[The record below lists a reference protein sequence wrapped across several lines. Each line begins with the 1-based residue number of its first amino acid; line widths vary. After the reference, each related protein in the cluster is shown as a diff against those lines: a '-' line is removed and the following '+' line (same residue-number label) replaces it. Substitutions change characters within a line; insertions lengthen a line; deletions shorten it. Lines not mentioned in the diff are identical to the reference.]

1 MKRKLLIILGGIA
14 TALSSFAK
22 NGIDW
27 EEGFKPYES
36 YPFSCTKNASE
47 SSHPKASS
55 KCEGVVTYD
64 TIVKSTQV
72 KDSTLCAHYVYDK
85 IYSVV
90 AKDECGNKDTLDFL
104 TEHLGDR
111 VDEAT
116 DSKYIL
122 PIYGIGTDTID
133 ILAEKVNCTT
143 RVMPD
148 LSKSIHR
155 SNVKCGFVHNGKLF
169 VEQEIE
175 AGTKLE
181 NPQTVVKVNLRDYC
195 YNLGSFY
202 ARVDARQ
209 PIIKIQAK
217 DTCTIFTDPEADL
230 FSKPNLL
237 SSEVCE
243 TSGVTYEYQFG
254 EVLTVPATIFKDIYK
269 QSVSEDNFITSD
281 NPEVKAEKFPG
292 LTLEQIIEKSVLNSS
307 SQSGTYYIVAMDTTT
322 GCTDTA
328 ATYINVVEI
337 KSGIVWIKRP
347 AYQEIETP
355 YCQPVDLLLTDTMA
369 IAKSSCSDVAIRVI
383 TVSDQDPS
391 DSACGHYIYNVRYYL
406 EASDSC
412 GNIDSLWVA
421 TLHVNYEKPH
431 VSNEIIHIPADYA
444 KGCELAIPDV
454 TKDDHFRLQQF
465 CSANLQ
471 ISQNIA
477 PGTLITK
484 DTSLMISFKDAC
496 KNYGVVYGVKVYV
509 PDMIVKAT
517 APESLSYT
525 TAYGYIDNQ
534 EPLSLTDVFHA
545 ESFNYTYGDP
555 VPGTILQKF
564 YKKVEDGEDIEILY
578 PYTVKGDSPEE
589 SGYYYMVATDSATGC
604 SDTAISKIIFDIV
617 VSSPIIA
624 NEQGEKKVSIYTPSG
639 IVVGKEVYFKD
650 VINDLKNGLYIVN
663 NRKYYLK
670 K

>member
-22 NGIDW
+22 NGIAW
-27 EEGFKPYES
+27 EGVFQPLTTYQNDCS
-36 YPFSCTKNASE
+36 KNITE
-47 SSHPKASS
+47 LGHPKAVSD
-55 KCEGVVTYD
+55 CEGVISYD
-64 TIVKSTQV
+64 TLVTSTQSE
-72 KDSTLCAHYVYDK
+72 KYDECGHYIYDVY
-85 IYSVV
+85 YSVV
-90 AKDECGNKDTLDFL
+90 ATDECGNTDTLPIL
-104 TEHLGDR
+104 TEH
-111 VDEAT
+111 
-116 DSKYIL
+116 
-122 PIYGIGTDTID
+122 YGKGLDTTPLQTGMQTKEGFREIDGITADTIE
-133 ILAEKVNCTT
+133 ITSNYGGNCTFL
-143 RVMPD
+143 MP
-148 LSKSIHR
+148 
-155 SNVKCGFVHNGKLF
+155 NVQNLFAIPKCGVGSMLL
-169 VEQEIE
+169 VEQSIE
-175 AGTKLE
+175 AGKPLTETLIVDVNLRNFCQNYGTLK
-181 NPQTVVKVNLRDYC
+181 VKVNVPKKDSIVKLTTMRSC
-195 YNLGSFY
+195 HIIGNEPLNLASE
-202 ARVDARQ
+202 RV
-209 PIIKIQAK
+209 
-217 DTCTIFTDPEADL
+217 
-230 FSKPNLL
+230 SKT
-237 SSEVCE
+237 EGYVW
-243 TSGVTYEYQFG
+243 EYYQG
-254 EVLTVPATIFKDIYK
+254 EYLTVPSTILTDYYK
-269 QSVSEDNFITSD
+269 GGVWEDSLVYSNNSKTYG
-281 NPEVKAEKFPG
+281 NKFAG
-292 LTLEQIIEKSVLNSS
+292 LTPEQKIDKLTLKDSTQNDY
-307 SQSGTYYIVAMDTTT
+307 YYIVAMDTTT

-355 YCQPVDLLLTDTMA
+355 YCQPVDLLLPDTMA

-517 APESLSYT
+517 APESLTYT
-525 TAYGYIDNQ
+525 TAYGYIENQ

-545 ESFNYTYGDP
+545 ASFNYTYGDP

-564 YKKVEDGEDIEILY
+564 YKKVEGGEDIEILY
-578 PYTVKGDSPEE
+578 PYTVRGDSPEE
-589 SGYYYMVATDSATGC
+589 SGYYYMVATDSASGY
-604 SDTAISKIIFDIV
+604 SDTAISKITFDIV

-650 VINDLKNGLYIVN
+650 VMNNLKDGLYIVN